1 VAHYEPD
8 VAGGDDV
15 PSGGRNTV
23 TGVTAPTVAHLGQT
37 GLHDLVLLGAT
48 IVAPVLLLAIVIVVG
63 KLRGDDEEP
72 EEDEPA

>member
-1 VAHYEPD
+1 M
-8 VAGGDDV
+8 
-15 PSGGRNTV
+15 PSCRRITV

-37 GLHDLVLLGAT
+37 GLHDLVLLGAM

-63 KLRGDDEEP
+63 KLRGDEES